1 MWQENYSSRKRE
13 YFGDNRK
20 LVLWSIGV
28 VWVVAVL
35 LCVGGQ
41 LLGELI
47 SEQVVEWTLIAVIA
61 VASKAN
67 VTQCLPTS

>member
-1 MWQENYSSRKRE
+1 M
-13 YFGDNRK
+13 
-20 LVLWSIGV
+20 LWSIVV

-41 LLGELI
+41 LMGELI
-47 SEQVVEWTLIAVIA
+47 SEEVVEWTLIAVIA

-67 VTQCLPTS
+67 VTQCLPTSQFS